1 MGLASPGPHVFLL
14 VISVGHFTQG
24 EKGILRF
31 IKLSFGDKA
40 ENYTM
45 ILFTRGEDLGE
56 QSTEEYIEEGHS
68 EVKELIQICG
78 RRYHVFNNKEKKQTP
93 SH

>member
-40 ENYTM
+40 RKLHNDPVHQ
-45 ILFTRGEDLGE
+45 R
-56 QSTEEYIEEGHS
+56 
-68 EVKELIQICG
+68 
-78 RRYHVFNNKEKKQTP
+78 
-93 SH
+93 